1 MRNAWNFY
9 SPFEPHIPAP
19 LVVFHSAPAS
29 TPWRHPSRCA
39 SSWRATTRAAT
50 PLGVPCWRAPASS
63 PPAVLALCL
72 SVATRRSV
80 AASLRGAVVRCVVG
94 VAASVRPGHTAV
106 CRGGTGAGGK
116 SAPRSPSWS
125 CVEPP
130 TPPPSLLTL
139 QPAAA
144 VALQPLDSRMCPAG
158 TAMGTPRA
166 KRGRPPPAAPPLT
179 FVAALAVRAPPH
191 PSVAPFLGV
200 GVRGGGGDA
209 LLLSRCPPPLA
220 VRAVGGRVHPRAAVA
235 VDAGTRPGRDGHL
248 PGGGGGS
255 AATVRA
261 LLPGHVLPPPAP
273 PATEKEA
280 MEAELAYER
289 AKAVEKGGDKAAAR
303 AAYEALLASYPSS
316 GRAWMRLALLA
327 RADGD
332 TSAQRAVLCRALAAL
347 PANAMLWQAAADA
360 AKAAGDLA
368 EARRLFATASEVD
381 PTLPSVYHSWGSL
394 EARAGRPAEARRLF
408 TAGLAVAPSS
418 ARLHHALGVLEDK
431 AGRPEAA
438 RTVLRA
444 GLALEP
450 ANAHLH
456 HAMGMVEYKA
466 GRRAGAVECWRR
478 ATDADPHHTPA
489 WLAWG
494 QAEELAGRPDQAA
507 AHYAAGTRWGGRR
520 GRRTAPLWAAAAT
533 LEEKRSRPAAADAIY
548 RAATVAHPRDV
559 GLLCSWGKLKASTG
573 DVTAARS
580 IFQRGLAIDRTCAY
594 LWQSLGL
601 LEATAVGPTTAA
613 SVYERGVAAARGE
626 GVAALL
632 HAWAALEW
640 KRGNDAAARALF
652 DRAVSADPGAG
663 WIWLWYGQFEAAVG
677 ATAAGVAMAA
687 GEAGDAVDAVAN
699 APAGIDPRAYGGWYE
714 RAQHYFAR
722 AVNADPADAS
732 VWRAWA
738 ELDRSRGREE
748 RARFRFRRAAVLTSE
763 AAFGMAASDY
773 PLARP
778 WTRRALNEWN

>member
-1 MRNAWNFY
+1 M
-9 SPFEPHIPAP
+9 
-19 LVVFHSAPAS
+19 
-29 TPWRHPSRCA
+29 
-39 SSWRATTRAAT
+39 
-50 PLGVPCWRAPASS
+50 
-63 PPAVLALCL
+63 
-72 SVATRRSV
+72 V
-80 AASLRGAVVRCVVG
+80 AAA
-94 VAASVRPGHTAV
+94 
-106 CRGGTGAGGK
+106 
-116 SAPRSPSWS
+116 
-125 CVEPP
+125 
-130 TPPPSLLTL
+130 
-139 QPAAA
+139 
-144 VALQPLDSRMCPAG
+144 
-158 TAMGTPRA
+158 
-166 KRGRPPPAAPPLT
+166 
-179 FVAALAVRAPPH
+179 
-191 PSVAPFLGV
+191 
-200 GVRGGGGDA
+200 
-209 LLLSRCPPPLA
+209 
-220 VRAVGGRVHPRAAVA
+220 
-235 VDAGTRPGRDGHL
+235 
-248 PGGGGGS
+248 
-255 AATVRA
+255 VRA
-261 LLPGHVLPPPAP
+261 LLPGRVLPAPAP
-273 PATEKEA
+273 PATEKET
-280 MEAELAYER
+280 MDAELAYER
-289 AKAVEKGGDKAAAR
+289 AKAVEKAGDTAAAR
-303 AAYEALLASYPSS
+303 AAYEALVAAYPSS

-327 RADGD
+327 RAEGD

-347 PANAMLWQAAADA
+347 PANAVLWQAAADA

-368 EARRLFATASEVD
+368 EARRLFATAAEVD
-381 PTLPSVYHSWGSL
+381 PALPSVYHSWGSL

-408 TAGLAVAPSS
+408 IAGLAVAPSS

-438 RTVLRA
+438 RAVLRA
-444 GLALEP
+444 GLAMEP

-478 ATDADPHHTPA
+478 ATEVDPHHTPA

-507 AHYAAGTRWGGRR
+507 AHYAAGTRGGGRR

-533 LEEKRSRPAAADAIY
+533 LEEKRSRPAAADALY

-573 DVTAARS
+573 DVIAARS

-613 SVYERGVAAARGE
+613 AVYERGVAAARGE

-640 KRGNDAAARALF
+640 KRGNDVAARALF
-652 DRAVSADPGAG
+652 DRAVSADPAAA

-677 ATAAGVAMAA
+677 AAAAGVSAA
-687 GEAGDAVDAVAN
+687 VGAAGDAVDAVVDD
-699 APAGIDPRAYGGWYE
+699 APAGSDPRANGGWYE

-732 VWRAWA
+732 AWRAWA

-748 RARFRFRRAAVLTSE
+748 RARFRYRRAAALTSE
-763 AAFGMAASDY
+763 AAFGAGASDY